1 MPDAAALAKR
11 PARRPCGPSKL
22 TALASLQLRA
32 KTEALSYDEIMTG
45 LAALPADER
54 LIHWSDT
61 GIPLSQLAGF
71 VARNGV
77 NDPIGG
83 MIGRELYINLDWRL
97 PALQKR
103 LGVAETKLPDAEDE

>member
-1 MPDAAALAKR
+1 MNTLR
-11 PARRPCGPSKL
+11 E
-22 TALASLQLRA
+22 LQERA
-32 KTEALSYDEIMTG
+32 KTETVTRDAIDAVIV
-45 LAALPADER
+45 ALPADER
-54 LIHWSDT
+54 LIHWSET
-61 GIPLSQLAGF
+61 GIPLSQIAGF

-103 LGVAETKLPDAEDE
+103 LGLPETKLPEADE